1 MATGLATRC
10 TACGTT
16 FRVVPDQLRVS
27 GGYVRCGRCGG
38 VFNALEELVDL
49 ETGERR
55 GGLEL
60 DPGGASVVGDGRGF
74 QPDAELEIAHPAP
87 RPTDTA
93 AAPTSAQPPASPP
106 ASPPPPL
113 AARAAELPRH
123 AEPPAST
130 QPVASSTL
138 APEDDIPGPAAGDAP
153 SFVVSADRAARWRSP
168 RMRALLL
175 SLSALGALGLGGQV
189 AHEYRDVLAARYP
202 DARPLLETACAALGC
217 RVEAAR
223 SIESLSVESSGL
235 VRVEK
240 SNLYRLQVALR
251 NRATLALAVPALDVM
266 LTDTQGRVISRKV
279 LKLADLGTAQATIP
293 AGQELGVQATL
304 QAQGEAAAQPFAG
317 YTIELFYP

>member
-1 MATGLATRC
+1 MASGLATRC

-27 GGYVRCGRCGG
+27 GGYVRCGRCSE

-55 GGLEL
+55 GGPEP
-60 DPGGASVVGDGRGF
+60 DPGGASVMGDGRAF
-74 QPDAELEIAHPAP
+74 QQDAELEIAHPAQRPADPPEAPATPPEPP
-87 RPTDTA
+87 RYAGLLTNTP
-93 AAPTSAQPPASPP
+93 AP
-106 ASPPPPL
+106 
-113 AARAAELPRH
+113 AARTR
-123 AEPPAST
+123 EP
-130 QPVASSTL
+130 
-138 APEDDIPGPAAGDAP
+138 DDIPGPSAGDAP
-153 SFVVSADRAARWRSP
+153 SFVVSADRAARWRTP

-175 SLSALGALGLGGQV
+175 TLAGLGLLGLAGQV
-189 AHEYRDVLAARYP
+189 GYEYRDLVAARYP
-202 DARPLLETACAALGC
+202 SARPLLEIACGALGC

-223 SIESLSVESSGL
+223 SIDGLSVESSGL

-240 SNLYRLQVALR
+240 SSLYRLQVALR
-251 NRATLALAVPALDVM
+251 NRAGMDLAVPALDIT

-279 LKLADLGTAQATIP
+279 LKLADLGTAQATIA

>member
-27 GGYVRCGRCGG
+27 GGYVRCGRCSE

-49 ETGERR
+49 ETGERHG

-60 DPGGASVVGDGRGF
+60 DPGGASIVGDGPGAYGAE
-74 QPDAELEIAHPAP
+74 AELEIAHATPKPPDAPPAP
-87 RPTDTA
+87 PQQEQPAQAGLRTNFQAAVRPPEA
-93 AAPTSAQPPASPP
+93 NA
-106 ASPPPPL
+106 
-113 AARAAELPRH
+113 
-123 AEPPAST
+123 
-130 QPVASSTL
+130 L
-138 APEDDIPGPAAGDAP
+138 APDDIAGPALGDAP
-153 SFVVSADRAARWRSP
+153 SFVLSANRAARWRTP
-168 RMRALLL
+168 RMRGLLL
-175 SLSALGALGLGGQV
+175 ALAALGLLGLLGQV
-189 AHEYRDVLAARYP
+189 GYEYRDLVAARYP
-202 DARPLLETACAALGC
+202 GVRPLMEDACATLGC

-240 SNLYRLQVALR
+240 SSLYRLQVALR
-251 NRATLALAVPALDVM
+251 NRAGIALAVPALDVT

-279 LKLADLGTAQATIP
+279 LKLAELGTTQATIA
-293 AGQELGVQATL
+293 AGQELGVQGTL

>member
-49 ETGERR
+49 ETGERH

-60 DPGGASVVGDGRGF
+60 EPGGASVVGGSRGF
-74 QPDAELEIAHPAP
+74 QEDAELEIAHPAP
-87 RPTDTA
+87 RPTDTT
-93 AAPTSAQPPASPP
+93 APAPQPPPAQAAVRAPESPR
-106 ASPPPPL
+106 L
-113 AARAAELPRH
+113 AASH
-123 AEPPAST
+123 AST
-130 QPVASSTL
+130 QPVESSTL
-138 APEDDIPGPAAGDAP
+138 APDDIPGPAAGDAP

-175 SLSALGALGLGGQV
+175 SLAALGLLGLAGQA

-202 DARPLLETACAALGC
+202 EARPLLESACAALGC

-251 NRATLALAVPALDVM
+251 NRAALALAVPALDVT

-279 LKLADLGTAQATIP
+279 LKLADLGTPQATIP

>member
-27 GGYVRCGRCGG
+27 GGYVRCGRCSE

-49 ETGERR
+49 ETGERK

-74 QPDAELEIAHPAP
+74 QQDAELEIAHPAP
-87 RPTDTA
+87 RPGTQA
-93 AAPTSAQPPASPP
+93 KPAAP
-106 ASPPPPL
+106 
-113 AARAAELPRH
+113 
-123 AEPPAST
+123 EPPAPAPFAGRHADPMATT
-130 QPVASSTL
+130 Q
-138 APEDDIPGPAAGDAP
+138 APESSSFAPDSIPGPGAGDAP
-153 SFVVSADRAARWRSP
+153 SFVVSADRAARWRTP
-168 RMRALLL
+168 RMRGALLL
-175 SLSALGALGLGGQV
+175 LAGLGLLGLAGQ
-189 AHEYRDVLAARYP
+189 AGYEYRDLIAARYP
-202 DARPLLETACAALGC
+202 GTRPLMETACAAAGC

-223 SIESLSVESSGL
+223 SIEGLSVESSGL

-240 SNLYRLQVALR
+240 SSLYKLQVAMR
-251 NRATLALAVPALDVM
+251 NRAGMDLAVPALDVT
-266 LTDTQGRVISRKV
+266 LTDIQGRIISRKV
-279 LKLADLGTAQATIP
+279 LKLADLGTPQATIP
-293 AGQELGVQATL
+293 AGQELSVQATL

>member
-60 DPGGASVVGDGRGF
+60 DPGGASLVGDGRGF
-74 QPDAELEIAHPAP
+74 HQDAELEIAQPAP
-87 RPTDTA
+87 RPADPGHSPGPA
-93 AAPTSAQPPASPP
+93 VPEPSPAAPQAAPTP
-106 ASPPPPL
+106 
-113 AARAAELPRH
+113 RAPEVAVS
-123 AEPPAST
+123 AEPPSST
-130 QPVASSTL
+130 QPAASSMR
-138 APEDDIPGPAAGDAP
+138 ASDDIPGPAPGDAP
-153 SFVVSADRAARWRSP
+153 SFVVSANRAARWRSP

-175 SLSALGALGLGGQV
+175 SLSALGSLGLGGQV

-202 DARPLLETACAALGC
+202 EVRPLLESACSALGC

-240 SNLYRLQVALR
+240 SNLYRLQLALR
-251 NRATLALAVPALDVM
+251 NRATLALAVPALDVT
-266 LTDTQGRVISRKV
+266 LTDTQGRIISRKV
-279 LKLADLGTAQATIP
+279 LKLADLGTPQATIP

>member
-27 GGYVRCGRCGG
+27 GGYVRCGRCSE

-49 ETGERR
+49 ETGERHG

-60 DPGGASVVGDGRGF
+60 DPGGASLVGDGPGAYGAE
-74 QPDAELEIAHPAP
+74 AELEIAHATPKPPDTPQAPEPAP
-87 RPTDTA
+87 QNDRRTNFQAIARPPESSHR
-93 AAPTSAQPPASPP
+93 AP
-106 ASPPPPL
+106 
-113 AARAAELPRH
+113 
-123 AEPPAST
+123 
-130 QPVASSTL
+130 
-138 APEDDIPGPAAGDAP
+138 DDIAGPSVGDAP
-153 SFVVSADRAARWRSP
+153 SFVLSANRAARWRTP

-175 SLSALGALGLGGQV
+175 ALAALGLLGLLGQ
-189 AHEYRDVLAARYP
+189 AGYEYRDVVAARYP
-202 DARPLLETACAALGC
+202 GVRPLMEDACAALGC

-240 SNLYRLQVALR
+240 SSLYRLQVALR
-251 NRATLALAVPALDVM
+251 NRAGMALALPALDVT
-266 LTDTQGRVISRKV
+266 LTDAQGRVISRKV
-279 LKLADLGTAQATIP
+279 LKLAELGTTQATIA
-293 AGQELGVQATL
+293 AGQELGVQGTL

>member
-27 GGYVRCGRCGG
+27 GGYVRCGRCSG

-55 GGLEL
+55 GGLEQ
-60 DPGGASVVGDGRGF
+60 DPGGASVVGNGGHGLQD
-74 QPDAELEIAHPAP
+74 DAELEIAQPALRPAVAAVPAP
-87 RPTDTA
+87 P
-93 AAPTSAQPPASPP
+93 PVPPA
-106 ASPPPPL
+106 
-113 AARAAELPRH
+113 AREPERPRH
-123 AEPPAST
+123 AEPP
-130 QPVASSTL
+130 SSMRPAEPRTL
-138 APEDDIPGPAAGDAP
+138 ALDDIPGPAAGDAP

-175 SLSALGALGLGGQV
+175 SMAALAALGLAGQG

-202 DARPLLETACAALGC
+202 DARPLLESACVALGC

-240 SNLYRLQVALR
+240 SHLYRLQVALR
-251 NRATLALAVPALDVM
+251 NRATLALAVPALDVT

>member
-60 DPGGASVVGDGRGF
+60 DPGGASVVGDGRGL

-87 RPTDTA
+87 RPADIA
-93 AAPTSAQPPASPP
+93 SAAPSPT
-106 ASPPPPL
+106 PPPPPP
-113 AARAAELPRH
+113 AARAHELPRH
-123 AEPPAST
+123 AEAPVST
-130 QPVASSTL
+130 QPAESSTL
-138 APEDDIPGPAAGDAP
+138 APGEEIPGPAAGDAP

-175 SLSALGALGLGGQV
+175 SLSALGTLLLGAQV

-202 DARPLLETACAALGC
+202 ETRPLLEAACAPLGC

-251 NRATLALAVPALDVM
+251 NRSTLALAVPALDVT

-293 AGQELGVQATL
+293 AGQELGVAATL

>member
-1 MATGLATRC
+1 MASGLATRC

-60 DPGGASVVGDGRGF
+60 EPGGASVVGGPGTGGDG

-87 RPTDTA
+87 RP
-93 AAPTSAQPPASPP
+93 AQGVEPP
-106 ASPPPPL
+106 SPPPPSPPPP
-113 AARAAELPRH
+113 A
-123 AEPPAST
+123 AEPPRYAELLAST
-130 QPVASSTL
+130 QPPEASTL
-138 APEDDIPGPAAGDAP
+138 APGDEDIPGPGTADAP
-153 SFVVSADRAARWRSP
+153 SFVVSANRAARWRTP
-168 RMRALLL
+168 RMRALLV
-175 SLSALGALGLGGQV
+175 AAAALGLLALAGQV
-189 AHEYRDVLAARYP
+189 GYEYRDLVAARYP
-202 DARPLLETACAALGC
+202 GARPLLESACAALGC

-240 SNLYRLQVALR
+240 SSLYRLQVALR
-251 NRATLALAVPALDVM
+251 NRAGIDLAVPALDIT
-266 LTDTQGRVISRKV
+266 LTDSQGRVISRKV

-293 AGQELGVQATL
+293 AGQELGIAATL